1 MHLAIAV
8 CGVQLVLGLMFAAL
22 FGGIYGARAAAAAI
36 SGTVV
41 AVVPGFYMA
50 LLILPSSALHDARR
64 QARRLML
71 GQLGKWILTG
81 GLFIAAFLVFKR
93 DFGPLLITYAAC
105 LSSYWLAL
113 IVTR

>member
-8 CGVQLVLGLMFAAL
+8 CGVQVLLGLMLAAL
-22 FGGIYGARAAAAAI
+22 FGGIYGARAAAAAVLG
-36 SGTVV
+36 SLV

-50 LLILPSSALHDARR
+50 LHILPSRSSNDARQ
-64 QARRLML
+64 QAWRLML
-71 GQLGKWILTG
+71 GQVGKLILTG
-81 GLFIAAFLVFKR
+81 GLFVAAFLIFKR
-93 DFGPLLITYAAC
+93 DFGPLLITYAVC